1 MKKPASSSLAQA
13 LFAPRSVALIGASG
27 DATKNTSRPQR
38 FLRKHGFTGAV
49 FPINPGRD
57 EIFGE
62 KAYPDLRAVA
72 APVDHAFIMVPARSV
87 PEAIAQC
94 CEKRVPVVTIF
105 SDGFAETGTAGRKQ
119 QDELLKLARASGV
132 RLLGPNCIG
141 LLDIHSHLVLSVNAV
156 LEQAQITPGAT
167 AIVSQSGSMMGSL
180 MSRGLGRGT
189 GFSKLVSVGNES
201 DLAVGEIT
209 DLLVD
214 DVDTRVILLFMETIR
229 DAERLARA
237 ARRAFDVGK
246 PVVVFKLGR
255 SEVGVELASSHTGAM
270 TGSDDTAD
278 AFFRAHGILRVDLLE
293 TLFELPALILGRKPG
308 ARHRVAALT
317 TTGGGA
323 ATVVDRLGL
332 LGVEVVPPSDE
343 VVAHLARQ
351 KIGITR
357 ARLIDLT
364 LAGAK
369 KEIYS
374 AVLNELLASE
384 HCDLALAVVG
394 SSAQFQPHIAIDPI
408 LEARRSE
415 KPLAVFCAPQADASL
430 ALLNE
435 AGIAGFRTP
444 EACADAIRAWRDW
457 RAPLPV
463 PAADAGRVASARA
476 LLGGKTRLN
485 EQEACRVFGK
495 LGVPVAPSETIT
507 VPEQEVKLD
516 FPVVAKILSPDITHK
531 TDAGGVAIGIAT
543 PDELKRAAAAILQRV
558 RAKHPGAKVNGVL
571 VQRMEKGL
579 AEVILGYKRDPQV
592 GPVVVL
598 GVGGVL
604 AEIYRDLALRL
615 APVTEEE
622 AGRMIE
628 EVKGLAVIRG
638 YRGLPRGD
646 TAALA
651 RAVSAFSQL
660 AHLERRV
667 AEAEINPLIVK
678 PEGEGVVAVDGLLV
692 LTDNEKR
699 ES

>member
-1 MKKPASSSLAQA
+1 MKNPPPSSLAQA
-13 LFAPRSVALIGASG
+13 LFAPKSVALIGASG

-62 KAYPDLRAVA
+62 RAYPDLRAVT
-72 APVDHAFIMVPARSV
+72 APVDHAFIMVPAAAV
-87 PEAIAQC
+87 PGAIAQC

-105 SDGFAETGTAGRKQ
+105 SDGFAETGAAGRRQ

-141 LLDIHSHLVLSVNAV
+141 LLDVHSHLVLSVNAV
-156 LEQAQITPGAT
+156 LEHAQIRPGAT
-167 AIVSQSGSMMGSL
+167 AIVSQSGSMMGAL

-214 DVDTRVILLFMETIR
+214 DTDTRVILLFMETIR

-237 ARRAFDVGK
+237 ARRAFDAGK

-278 AFFRAHGILRVDLLE
+278 TFFRAHGMLRVDLLE
-293 TLFELPALILGRKPG
+293 TLFELPALILGRKPA

-323 ATVVDRLGL
+323 ATVVDRLGS
-332 LGVEVVPPSDE
+332 LGIEVVPPSE
-343 VVAHLARQ
+343 EIVAHLASR
-351 KIGITR
+351 KISITR
-357 ARLIDLT
+357 ARLTDLT

-374 AVLNELLASE
+374 AVLNELLASD
-384 HCDLALAVVG
+384 HCDLVLAVVG

-408 LEARRSE
+408 LEARRGG

-476 LLGGKTRLN
+476 LLGGKLRFN

-495 LGVPVAPSETIT
+495 LGVPAAPSEMIT
-507 VPEQEVKLD
+507 APEQEVKLD

-531 TDAGGVAIGIAT
+531 TEARAVRLNVASGK
-543 PDELKRAAAAILQRV
+543 ELAAACEEIFVNA
-558 RAKHPGAKVNGVL
+558 RAYKKDARIEGLL

-579 AEVILGYKRDPQV
+579 MEVILGYKRDPQV
-592 GPVVVL
+592 GSVVVL

-604 AEIYRDLALRL
+604 AEIYRDFALRL

-651 RAVSAFSQL
+651 RAVCAFSQL
-660 AHLERRV
+660 AHLEPRV

-692 LTDNEKR
+692 LADH
-699 ES
+699 

>member
-1 MKKPASSSLAQA
+1 MADPKLAQA

-293 TLFELPALILGRKPG
+293 TLFELPALILDRKPG

-628 EVKGLAVIRG
+628 EVKGLAAIRG